1 MQNNEPII
9 LAGDFNTVAK
19 SDEEYYKEINL
30 ESKLSTYIFIYYF
43 FFNRQKHLREKLSY
57 NGSLYYE
64 PMNRLLENGFID
76 MCKGCGTT
84 TPTNI
89 PHDQID
95 DNVFL
100 YIFIYTYLDNSF
112 TIGLCFSG

>member
-1 MQNNEPII
+1 MKNNEPII
-9 LAGDFNTVAK
+9 LTGDFNTVAK

-30 ESKLSTYIFIYYF
+30 ESKLSSYKFIYLF
-43 FFNRQKHLREKLSY
+43 FYRQSHLKEKLSF

-76 MCKGCGTT
+76 MCKDCGTT

-89 PHDQID
+89 LHDQIS
-95 DNVFL
+95 DNVYINYVIL
-100 YIFIYTYLDNSF
+100 YYLDNSF
-112 TIGLCFSG
+112 TIRLCLSK